1 MNLKALVGAAA
12 LSALVMSGAAVAYA
26 QDAGQAPGTM
36 APIPNPPETP
46 KKVSHHHGKHMAKH
60 MKMHA
65 KKASAHH
72 MAKKAPEPKTD
83 AK

>member
-12 LSALVMSGAAVAYA
+12 LSALVASGAAVAYA

-46 KKVSHHHGKHMAKH
+46 KKVGHHHGKHMKH
-60 MKMHA
+60 MKKHA
-65 KKASAHH
+65 AKHHKAAKAS
-72 MAKKAPEPKTD
+72 KDKPKTD

>member
-1 MNLKALVGAAA
+1 MNIKALVGAAA
-12 LSALVMSGAAVAYA
+12 LSALVLSGGAVAYA

-46 KKVSHHHGKHMAKH
+46 KKVSHHHGKHMK
-60 MKMHA
+60 KPG
-65 KKASAHH
+65 KKAAKHH
-72 MAKKAPEPKTD
+72 MAKTAPKPKTD